1 MVPLAAVQAGA
12 SAVQAVAGV
21 VNSIAGISD
30 MNKRR
35 LYEQNLGL
43 LNLDQ
48 KAKLDQLLR
57 SAKSE
62 EARQAILAQTLS
74 TANSARIDALAKVQA
89 EKEKTKKTV
98 LVVSIVGGIVLLG
111 GLLLILAKRKK

>member
-1 MVPLAAVQAGA
+1 MAVPIAAA
-12 SAVQAVAGV
+12 SQVVTAVTGV

-43 LNLDQ
+43 LSLDQ

-57 SAKSE
+57 SAQSE
-62 EARQAILAQTLS
+62 DARQAILAQTLS
-74 TANSARIDALAKVQA
+74 TSNSARIDALAKVQA
-89 EKEKTKKTV
+89 EKEKTKKTI
-98 LVVSIVGGIVLLG
+98 LVVSIIGGIVLLG

>member
-74 TANSARIDALAKVQA
+74 TANSARIDALAKVQT

-98 LVVSIVGGIVLLG
+98 LVVSIVGGIILLG